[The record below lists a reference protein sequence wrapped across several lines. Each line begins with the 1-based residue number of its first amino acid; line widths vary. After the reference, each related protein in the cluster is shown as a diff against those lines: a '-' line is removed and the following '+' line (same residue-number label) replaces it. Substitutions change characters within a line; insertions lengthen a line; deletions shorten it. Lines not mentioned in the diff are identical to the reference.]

1 MIFLFLNL
9 FYEHDKTI
17 NQHFQIQ
24 NHFLLSILSLRFGN
38 YLRFIYYLSSLIMS
52 PVSLPDLIS
61 SLSLC
66 TSFSCIFRR
75 NKIYMHIYLNFSFV
89 RFISNSLMIICYITK
104 VWHNLVNLLL
114 YWLFFVFIS
123 SAFIIFMIIYKI
135 TLTNIGL
142 Q

>member
-75 NKIYMHIYLNFSFV
+75 NKIYMHIHLNFLFV
-89 RFISNSLMIICYITK
+89 RFISNSLMIIYYITYGIILQRYCFT
-104 VWHNLVNLLL
+104 VFCLYLPCFHN
-114 YWLFFVFIS
+114 
-123 SAFIIFMIIYKI
+123 IYYF
-135 TLTNIGL
+135 
-142 Q
+142 